1 MAAWWAPWT
10 WFGDGRSHADNFI
23 REPQF
28 RAGTVRHGLEV
39 NEETALRLSAVLCA
53 ARVIAEGCAQI
64 PLKVLK
70 EVERNGVTVR
80 EPAKRHAAYNVLHR
94 RPNAWMT
101 SFEWR
106 ELMTLHAVLLG
117 SGFSIINRVG
127 DKVDE
132 LIPVM
137 PGAVQVLFEGND
149 VRYRITIGGK
159 VAVYDRD
166 EIFHLRGPSMD
177 GVTSLPI
184 VRLAAEAIG
193 LAQSLERQQSD
204 LQRNG
209 GRPSGV
215 LSTGGAKSG
224 PEQRKAVADAWREK
238 FGPGGEGGVAVLDGG
253 WTFEPMLQN
262 AVDSQHIE
270 SRRMQIE
277 EIGRIFRVQ
286 PIMLMQSDKAATY
299 ASAEQMFLSHVVHTL
314 GPWIERWEN
323 ALDRDL
329 LGGDVYAHFQVNGLM
344 RGAARD
350 RAEYYS
356 RALGSG
362 GSPAWHT
369 QNEVRALEDLDPLPG
384 GDVLY
389 RPPNT
394 EQGQSPEPPTEEP
407 ETPAPDSEE

>member
-1 MAAWWAPWT
+1 MATWWAPWT
-10 WFGDGRSHADNFI
+10 WFGEGQSHADNFI

-28 RAGTVRHGLEV
+28 REGARRHGLEV
-39 NEETALRLSAVLCA
+39 NETTALRLSAVLCA
-53 ARVIAEGCAQI
+53 VRVISEGCAQL

-70 EVERNGVTVR
+70 EVEKDGQAIRQ
-80 EPAKRHAAYNVLHR
+80 PAKRHAAYNVLHR

-132 LIPVM
+132 LIPVH
-137 PGAVQVLFEGND
+137 PSAVQILFENND
-149 VRYRITIGGK
+149 VRYRISVAGK
-159 VAVYDRD
+159 TAVYNRD

-177 GVTSLPI
+177 GVISLPI

-193 LAQSLERQQSD
+193 LARSLEHQQTE
-204 LQRNG
+204 LQTNG
-209 GRPSGV
+209 GRPSGT
-215 LSTGGAKSG
+215 LTSSG
-224 PEQRKAVADAWREK
+224 TSVSPEQRKALTDAWREK
-238 FGPGGEGGVAVLDGG
+238 FGPGGPGGVAVLDGG
-253 WTFEPMLQN
+253 WAFSAMSMS
-262 AVDSQHIE
+262 AVDAQHIE

-286 PIMLMQSDKAATY
+286 PIMMMQSDKAATY

-314 GPWIERWEN
+314 GPWVERWEN

-329 LGGDVYAHFQVNGLM
+329 LGDGTYAHFQVNGLM

-394 EQGQSPEPPTEEP
+394 EQGQSSEPPTEEP
-407 ETPAPDSEE
+407 EAPAPDSEE